1 MDRLSTEPRRIRVLL
16 ADDHSIIREG
26 LQAMLERSEE
36 FEVVGQAKD
45 GMEVVE
51 AASELSPDVIVMDV
65 MMPKEDG
72 VEACREIM
80 ESLPDTRVIMLTA
93 SMEAD
98 AVIEA
103 VAAGATGYIQKVAG
117 MDQLLGMVKGVAAGE
132 MRLPAE
138 VVRRVFDRIRSG
150 AKSKEEVDLTP
161 REKEILVSFCRGM
174 SYVAIAEAREVKVVT
189 IRSAIYTIQVK
200 LGVASKQEIVV
211 WAVRNGLLDD

>member
-1 MDRLSTEPRRIRVLL
+1 M
-16 ADDHSIIREG
+16 
-26 LQAMLERSEE
+26 
-36 FEVVGQAKD
+36 VGQARD
-45 GMEVVE
+45 GVE
-51 AASELSPDVIVMDV
+51 AVQAASELSPDVIVMDV
-65 MMPKEDG
+65 MMPKKDG

-80 ESLPDTRVIMLTA
+80 ETAPETRVIMLTA
-93 SMEAD
+93 STEAD

-103 VAAGATGYIQKVAG
+103 VAAGATGYLQKVSG
-117 MDQLLGMVKGVAAGE
+117 MDRLLSTVKEVAAGE

-161 REKEILVSFCRGM
+161 REKEILASFCRGM

-189 IRSAIYTIQVK
+189 IRNAIYTIQVK
-200 LGVASKQEIVV
+200 LGLGTKQEIVV